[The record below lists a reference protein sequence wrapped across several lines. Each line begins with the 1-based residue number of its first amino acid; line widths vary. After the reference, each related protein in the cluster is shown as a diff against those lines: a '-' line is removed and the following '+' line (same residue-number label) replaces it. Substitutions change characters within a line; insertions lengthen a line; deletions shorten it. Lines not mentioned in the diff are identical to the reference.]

1 MPTGTSGDNEAAS
14 AVSCGDLNAVP
25 EVQRVFAAPHPP
37 RGLARLKLGTE
48 LVWLG
53 TTQLSGTGGE
63 IHRLHPR
70 DTCWSASRKKRSAF
84 TTFLREEIG
93 VELQKRG

>member
-1 MPTGTSGDNEAAS
+1 MRRPQRRTR
-14 AVSCGDLNAVP
+14 
-25 EVQRVFAAPHPP
+25 VQRVLAAPHPP

-48 LVWLG
+48 LVWPG

-70 DTCWSASRKKRSAF
+70 DPCWSAS
-84 TTFLREEIG
+84 
-93 VELQKRG
+93 